1 MSLLNRLQMMRMKK
15 RMTNKEIKDIWKCLI
30 DAFTLIDDAE
40 MNERRHMSLPM
51 IRAVINDEFQDILN
65 EKYALK

>member
-15 RMTNKEIKDIWKCLI
+15 RMTNKEIKDIWKRLI

-40 MNERRHMSLPM
+40 MNERGHMSLPM
-51 IRAVINDEFQDILN
+51 IRTVINEEFQDILKN
-65 EKYALK
+65 MH

>member
-1 MSLLNRLQMMRMKK
+1 MRMKK
-15 RMTNKEIKDIWKCLI
+15 RMTNKEIKAIWKHLI

-40 MNERRHMSLPM
+40 MNEHGHMSLPM

>member
-1 MSLLNRLQMMRMKK
+1 
-15 RMTNKEIKDIWKCLI
+15 MTNKEIKDIWKCLI

>member
-1 MSLLNRLQMMRMKK
+1 
-15 RMTNKEIKDIWKCLI
+15 MTNKEIKAIWKHLI
-30 DAFTLIDDAE
+30 DAFTLIDDVE
-40 MNERRHMSLPM
+40 MNERGHMSLPM